1 MGVFY
6 VCVCLLCMLAC
17 VHVCACVCT
26 RVSTCMCMRVCVCAR
41 RQLLTSRPQSWT
53 SPIYWSEAVSSLPDR
68 KMRFTYNDAVG
79 TLPTN
84 AGLVLWYEGQVSAQC
99 KLCGFPTQTLK
110 HVLKT
115 LRQRRFDSRH
125 DCVYYPLFT
134 SSSSATLKSHV
145 SLPGQAYC
153 FPVHIAATDKR
164 PDIVIG
170 TGHQYMLVELTVPF
184 KENFADA
191 ECRKRDFYT
200 YLLWLCTCNG
210 YKAHRILIQVGSR
223 GVLDLPSLSSRCASP
238 Q

>member
-1 MGVFY
+1 
-6 VCVCLLCMLAC
+6 ML
-17 VHVCACVCT
+17 
-26 RVSTCMCMRVCVCAR
+26 
-41 RQLLTSRPQSWT
+41 LLTPYQPTLTLLFGTRARCLPSASSVASPHRPSSMFSRLWD
-53 SPIYWSEAVSSLPDR
+53 SE
-68 KMRFTYNDAVG
+68 
-79 TLPTN
+79 
-84 AGLVLWYEGQVSAQC
+84 GLIAD
-99 KLCGFPTQTLK
+99 TT
-110 HVLKT
+110 
-115 LRQRRFDSRH
+115 
-125 DCVYYPLFT
+125 VYYPLFT

-200 YLLWLCTCNG
+200 YLLWLCTCNR
-210 YKAHRILIQVGSR
+210 YKAHLIMIQVGSR

-238 Q
+238 QWKFGIHSLCPGKVSYLRVFCNLVQLEHQISTVHYTNLCCDSV